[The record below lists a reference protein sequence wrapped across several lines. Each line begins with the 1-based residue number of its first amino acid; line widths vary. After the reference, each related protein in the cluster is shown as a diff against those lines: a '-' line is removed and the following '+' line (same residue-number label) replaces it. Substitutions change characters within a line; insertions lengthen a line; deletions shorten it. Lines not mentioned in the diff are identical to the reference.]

1 MRIKHKLQD
10 SEFQELARPKLKLF
24 MSVDIVGSTH
34 FKQRDIKGPNQNWLG
49 LFISFFTEFPS
60 LIKAEIASLDA
71 RLDQVRL
78 WKSLGDEL
86 IFTVELKSRASAAL
100 YVKAL
105 SQALRKAARNWHTDP
120 LRPDRKE
127 LHLKGAAWLV
137 GFPVGNVE
145 IPLFSSTV
153 SDDDDGTSPV
163 PSDDRDY
170 IGPLVDMGFRL
181 KEHASSRKLAL
192 SADLAYLMLATG
204 SRADMVLFYE
214 GEFPLKGVLRGKA
227 YPIVW
232 LDCDGHPERED
243 EVISAKMHRL
253 KDELESKTAP
263 HPNKLLNYLKLWLQ
277 GVKDCPCIPF
287 IKQDPS
293 EDFKPAPDFER
304 RLEDAVTHLKKL
316 FYEVTPEDEPGAG
329 GSGVPP
335 EVDSMIE
342 SIAEISEK
350 TGRSAA
356 KPKKSSAKKAASKTA
371 RKKGNK

>member
-34 FKQRDIKGPNQNWLG
+34 FKQRDTKGPNQNWLG

-60 LIKAEIASLDA
+60 LIKAEIANLDPK
-71 RLDQVRL
+71 LDQVRL

-86 IFTVELKSRASAAL
+86 IFTIELKSRASAAV

-145 IPLFSSTV
+145 IPLFGSSQAAL
-153 SDDDDGTSPV
+153 DDGSAPV
-163 PSDDRDY
+163 LSDDRDY

-192 SADLAYLMLATG
+192 SADLAYLMLASG
-204 SRADMVLFYE
+204 IGAGISLFYE

-232 LDCDGHPERED
+232 LDCDGHPERDD
-243 EVISAKMHRL
+243 ESSSAKMHRL
-253 KDELESKTAP
+253 KDEFDGKKAP
-263 HPNKLLNYLKLWLQ
+263 DQGKLMKYLKLWLL

-287 IKQDPS
+287 IKEDPS
-293 EDFKPAPDFER
+293 EDFKPAPDFEKR
-304 RLEDAVTHLKKL
+304 HEDAVTHLKKL
-316 FYEVTPEDEPGAG
+316 FYEVTPEDEPGDG

-342 SIAEISEK
+342 SIAEISAK
-350 TGRSAA
+350 PSSAA
-356 KPKKSSAKKAASKTA
+356 KPKKRSAKLAAAKTA
-371 RKKGNK
+371 RKKRGK